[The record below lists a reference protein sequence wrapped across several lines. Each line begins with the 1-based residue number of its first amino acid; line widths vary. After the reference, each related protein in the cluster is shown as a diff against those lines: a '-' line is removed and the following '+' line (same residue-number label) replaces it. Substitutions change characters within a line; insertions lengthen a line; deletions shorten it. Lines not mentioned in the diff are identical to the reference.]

1 MRHLSPIEVSPL
13 SHKEEI
19 GNREGGRR
27 QRQRDL
33 EIKSN
38 QIGMSST
45 GAYPGTWAHALV
57 KVSPYAFSTI
67 NIDIAID
74 ISVLSTAWSLSIL
87 YSLMSFPSL
96 SFIFMKISFSK
107 ICENPNVVIMWLLI
121 ESNLISAVIKAPR
134 ITSKNLIRYSI
145 ISSYLSL
152 NKISLIC

>member
-1 MRHLSPIEVSPL
+1 
-13 SHKEEI
+13 
-19 GNREGGRR
+19 
-27 QRQRDL
+27 
-33 EIKSN
+33 
-38 QIGMSST
+38 MSST
-45 GAYPGTWAHALV
+45 GAYPSTWAHALI

-87 YSLMSFPSL
+87 YSLMSFLSL

-107 ICENPNVVIMWLLI
+107 ICENPNVVIMWLLL